1 MKKITLNLSEIEIK
15 LIKLQGQLGL
25 LKSETLIAGQ
35 EVGGA
40 TMLLAETLKLSFLR
54 IKKSISSLPLS

>member
-1 MKKITLNLSEIEIK
+1 MKKISLSLSEIEIK

-25 LKSETLIAGQ
+25 LKSETLLASQ

-40 TMLLAETLKLSFLR
+40 TMLLAETLKSSFLR
-54 IKKSISSLPLS
+54 IKKSISSIPLT